1 MYMYTCSCTIV
12 DLSQIIMAL
21 KVQKRGRPK
30 GSRESVKQI
39 NQYYSWEKFLKRER
53 KVCLFIIMLFFTL
66 YSLYSDSILVWCYSA
81 VAGDEIV
88 KENDIEVR
96 SEKISVSCLDENVC
110 LESCRKYCSQVTWS
124 TLMGVVDIL
133 KENPI
138 WYCERCTN
146 PVHNESQASGVCD
159 CWLNWF
165 HISCLDTKNPP
176 KSKLCFCRKYYDW
189 LLDLHKFNS

>member
-39 NQYYSWEKFLKRER
+39 NQYYSWEKLLKRER

-96 SEKISVSCLDENVC
+96 S
-110 LESCRKYCSQVTWS
+110 
-124 TLMGVVDIL
+124 
-133 KENPI
+133 
-138 WYCERCTN
+138 
-146 PVHNESQASGVCD
+146 
-159 CWLNWF
+159 
-165 HISCLDTKNPP
+165 
-176 KSKLCFCRKYYDW
+176 
-189 LLDLHKFNS
+189 